1 MAFKFANQG
10 DKPLFTSNGIPF
22 MFGTGDLTTL
32 PDSDGEATFIQ
43 EDTDTDI
50 NGSKFGRAI
59 AVGFNRIVVGAPKY
73 DTLNR
78 KGAVFVYNLD
88 GDFLTKIEE
97 SFVRDGGDF
106 GDQVTLLNA
115 RNNIPQGAGSLV
127 NFFDKNRPISDFEGN
142 QSQQPNHGDPV
153 LLVSATNDDGS
164 SLSNGE
170 GWAYK
175 YKLNGERYQSSD
187 FDTMIPHGAG
197 SIRNFRNVGAYDGY
211 VVNGSH
217 SALLF
222 QGDTEPSFYNRLQ
235 IRQINLR
242 TGSSSNGSGGTSDV
256 TANLYP
262 PGTGD
267 GFYANDAGYMTEAEF
282 GGGGAGYNPSDED
295 TADAYG
301 FIKDQYGFDLGAPE
315 CGLAIGYNK
324 VYVGAPKA
332 TGGGAVFV
340 YDLDGRYQTM
350 IKPQSTNQ
358 FTPVDFGTQ
367 IKLHAG
373 RIIVSAPG
381 TNGPSKTG
389 ATNNGAFYIFDLNGR
404 ELKAVRP
411 PPRANSNSAFISGM
425 KFGQRNQLAAGC
437 GRIVIAG
444 SDGGSGNPGIIHVY
458 NIDGEYLTTYTRP
471 VGFNN
476 VSAGVAVAIGSGRLV
491 IGDYIKS
498 GDLDGTSVEMGR
510 ISIHKT
516 PDVMTV
522 FEYRD
527 RKLGRA

>member
-43 EDTDTDI
+43 ETADANI

-59 AVGFNRIVVGAPKY
+59 AIGFNRIVVGAPKY
-73 DTLNR
+73 DTVNR
-78 KGAVFVYNLD
+78 KGAVFIYNLD
-88 GDFLTKIEE
+88 GDFLLKLEE
-97 SFVRDGGDF
+97 SWVRNNGDF
-106 GDQVTLLNA
+106 GDQVTLVNA
-115 RNNIPQGAGSLV
+115 RNNIPQAAISGL
-127 NFFDKNRPISDFEGN
+127 NYFDQSRPISDFESA
-142 QSQQPNHGDPV
+142 QASQASHGDPV
-153 LLVSATNDDGS
+153 LIVSATNDDNNSQGT
-164 SLSNGE
+164 GQ
-170 GWAYK
+170 GFAYK
-175 YKLNGERYQSSD
+175 YKLNGDRFLNSEY
-187 FDTMIPHGAG
+187 DTMIAHE
-197 SIRNFRNVGAYDGY
+197 SYQDRNFRNLAAYDGY
-211 VVNGSH
+211 IVNGG
-217 SALLF
+217 AQAF
-222 QGDTEPSFYNRLQ
+222 TVQGDDELSYQNRW
-235 IRQINLR
+235 RVRRVNLR
-242 TGSSSNGSGGTSDV
+242 TGSSNGSGGT
-256 TANLYP
+256 ANIVATLYE
-262 PGTGD
+262 PGTDRGS
-267 GFYANDAGYMTEAEF
+267 FGYITPAEY
-282 GGGGAGYNPSDED
+282 GGGGAGYDTNLS

-301 FIKDQYGFDLGAPE
+301 FTKDSRGYDFGGTE
-315 CGLAIGYNK
+315 CGVAIGYNK
-324 VYVGAPKA
+324 IFCGAPKA
-332 TGGGAVFV
+332 SGGGAVFV
-340 YDLDGRYQTM
+340 YDLNGKYQTM

-389 ATNNGAFYIFDLNGR
+389 ATQNGAFYIFDLNGR

-411 PPRANSNSAFISGM
+411 PPRANSNSSFISGM

-444 SDGGSGNPGIIHVY
+444 SDGGTGNPGIIHVY

-476 VSAGVAVAIGSGRLV
+476 VSAGVSVAIGSGRLV

-498 GDLDGTSVEMGR
+498 GDLSGTSVEMGR